1 MAKKKTVKKAT
12 AKPAPKAIPTTH
24 KMGRYHDVP
33 FVFYDDELT
42 IHQKGVVVIR
52 EDAMV
57 LEIPEQDGY
66 PPAFVIGKPSGHF
79 FRGTNTVRDEWFIPV
94 DASWADLGGLCVG
107 AWQDDT
113 YDFIFYFQLPKR

>member
-1 MAKKKTVKKAT
+1 MAKRKVAKKSTVT
-12 AKPAPKAIPTTH
+12 RSPKAIPTTH
-24 KMGRYHDVP
+24 KRGRYEDVP
-33 FVFYDDELT
+33 FVFYDDERT

-66 PPAFVIGKPSGHF
+66 PPALVIGKPSGHF

-94 DASWADLGGLCVG
+94 DASWADLGDLCVG
-107 AWQDDT
+107 TWQDGND
-113 YDFIFYFQLPKR
+113 DFIFYFRLPR